1 MIINNISAGTTTSDQ
16 LSADAERR
24 AFTRI
29 FFDAET
35 VVMQGGHCWPV
46 ELIDVSLHGL
56 LVKNPGDMAL
66 DTSKSAEVV
75 IHLAGDLQICMRARV
90 AHQERSRVGMICEEM
105 ELDSM
110 IHLRRLVELNTGDT
124 ALLERELSALG

>member
-1 MIINNISAGTTTSDQ
+1 MSERNSTSAE
-16 LSADAERR
+16 AERR

-35 VVMQGGHCWPV
+35 VVVQGVHCWPV

-56 LVKNPGDMAL
+56 LIKNPGDMAL
-66 DTSKSAEVV
+66 DASKSAEVV
-75 IHLAGDLQICMRARV
+75 IHLAGDLQICMRVRV
-90 AHQERSRVGMICEEM
+90 AHQERGRVGMICEDM

-110 IHLRRLVELNTGDT
+110 VHLRRLVELNTGDT